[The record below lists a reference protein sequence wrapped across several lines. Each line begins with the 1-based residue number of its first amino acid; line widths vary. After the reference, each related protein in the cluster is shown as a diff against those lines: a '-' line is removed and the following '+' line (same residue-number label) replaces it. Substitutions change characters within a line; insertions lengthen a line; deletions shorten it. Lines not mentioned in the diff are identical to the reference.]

1 MRTHPHC
8 RPDAVKAYEARIRR
22 APNDAANYAALGDLY
37 LFEMNWITRAI
48 ELYEEAAARAPNEL
62 SYRWRLMDLYQ
73 NDSRADKSLAELK
86 FLSEHLPNDKQTR
99 DWYQFY
105 AHEYD
110 FGA

>member
-1 MRTHPHC
+1 M
-8 RPDAVKAYEARIRR
+8 
-22 APNDAANYAALGDLY
+22 GG
-37 LFEMNWITRAI
+37 
-48 ELYEEAAARAPNEL
+48 NEL
-62 SYRWRLMDLYQ
+62 SYRWRLMDPYQ
-73 NDSRADKSLAELK
+73 NDSRADTSLAELK